1 MNASIV
7 NRDNRLR
14 TRCAADNLPLGSRR
28 ASFRELST
36 SPCSMQW
43 RRRTRPSRIGTAQ
56 NSTDTALQTEQRYNR
71 YIGLQDPS
79 KVGQPLS
86 LAKRQHRLLV
96 TGPATQPHDDEI
108 SRSGALWILQ
118 RSAVDSNAA
127 ERCGSCSGALW
138 TVTQR
143 SAVISSSTLHMPSLP
158 RPVGTPRLL
167 AATNLATTW
176 TLLSSVLAPVGW

>member
-1 MNASIV
+1 MIF
-7 NRDNRLR
+7 
-14 TRCAADNLPLGSRR
+14 PLGSRR
-28 ASFRELST
+28 APFRELST

-43 RRRTRPSRIGTAQ
+43 RRRTRPSRIGAAQ
-56 NSTDTALQTEQRYNR
+56 NSPDSTDTALQTEQRYNR

-96 TGPATQPHDDEI
+96 TGPATQPHDDETVT
-108 SRSGALWILQ
+108 Q
-118 RSAVDSNAA
+118 RSAVDPAA
-127 ERCGSCSGALW
+127 ERCGQL
-138 TVTQR
+138 TQR
-143 SAVISSSTLHMPSLP
+143 SAVISSSKLPLSSLP

-176 TLLSSVLAPVGW
+176 TLLSSVLAPVGR